1 MREENVIKYYV
12 LCSKLKDLI
21 RTGWKVWNIKRDRL
35 ESVAEHIY
43 GVQQL
48 AIAMYFE
55 YKYDIDLQKVLLM
68 IAIHETEEIYIG
80 DLHQFEIS
88 KEEKNIIGHKAV
100 HEIFGILLDADTLEN
115 LILEFDERKTKEA
128 QFAHQCDKLE
138 CDIQSKLYDEEGCMR
153 YDEFGHIDMKY
164 QKENDTVNNDLVK
177 ELLDS
182 GMSWSEMWIE
192 FGQRKY
198 NYDDNFKKV
207 SKYVSK
213 NKISV
218 HKKIV

>member
-12 LCSKLKDLI
+12 LCNKLKDLI

-48 AIAMYFE
+48 AIIMYSE
-55 YKYDIDLQKVLLM
+55 YKYDIDLKKVLFML
-68 IAIHETEEIYIG
+68 AIHETEEIYIG

-88 KEEKNIIGHKAV
+88 KEEKNMIGHKAV
-100 HEIFGILLDADTLEN
+100 HEIFNNLVDGDTLEN

-128 QFAHQCDKLE
+128 LFAHQCDKLE
-138 CDIQSKLYDEEGCMR
+138 CDLQSKLYDEEGCMR
-153 YDEFGHIDMKY
+153 YDEEGKIDMNY
-164 QKENDTVNNDLVK
+164 QKENDIVNNDSVK

-198 NYDDNFKKV
+198 NYDDNFRSV
-207 SKYVSK
+207 SEFAKN
-213 NKISV
+213 NKINIY
-218 HKKIV
+218 KKL